1 MEWSTFQKL
10 WNYIPQHRC
19 YNKGAL
25 LEICVNVLFA
35 ELKDKN
41 SSHEDNEG
49 KSTFLA
55 ITIELYKQKKK
66 NKKITL
72 KISNKLYQGSC
83 GFK

>member
-1 MEWSTFQKL
+1 M
-10 WNYIPQHRC
+10 
-19 YNKGAL
+19 
-25 LEICVNVLFA
+25 LFA

-83 GFK
+83 GFKWTRTIFCCLASVFLKNLKHLLHPILVLLF